1 MVSAATASVMAGSA
15 MPGAV
20 TTGAAC
26 GSAQIS
32 ACALS
37 PSQSIVCRCAS
48 VLASGASPFATV
60 ALIVTGVPACEVLL
74 AEDTPGST

>member
-1 MVSAATASVMAGSA
+1 L
-15 MPGAV
+15 
-20 TTGAAC
+20 

-48 VLASGASPFATV
+48 VVGSGSSPLASV
-60 ALIVTGVPACEVLL
+60 ALIVTGVPPCEVLL
-74 AEDTPGST
+74 AVDTPGST

>member
-1 MVSAATASVMAGSA
+1 MMVLAMTVSATAGVAA
-15 MPGAV
+15 I
-20 TTGAAC
+20 GAAC

-48 VLASGASPFATV
+48 VVASGACPFATV
-60 ALIVTGVPACEVLL
+60 ALIVTGVPPCEVLL
-74 AEDTPGST
+74 AADTPGST